1 MFLTKQFFLN
11 RILHRVNY
19 LTLYKKW
26 GGGGGRISFDVTLE
40 ASLKV
45 FLLPEQE
52 GV

>member
-26 GGGGGRISFDVTLE
+26 GGEGRISFDVTLE